1 MTRRAGSGKASPSTK
16 RVADGPNPFV
26 AAVHNIRS
34 ESGGLLDLVVV
45 RPVDLPYVIAEA
57 VAGTPDAVMLMIALD
72 DTVKRIT
79 TASYRA
85 PMSCYSCPQP
95 LLPETFYSFAVVL
108 PSRES
113 PTNGLVLAV
122 CANCGTAIEDIRA
135 RAISALHKIWPDLSS
150 RPITVTHPAGGQ
162 A

>member
-1 MTRRAGSGKASPSTK
+1 MTKRAGSRRAPPST
-16 RVADGPNPFV
+16 RRGTAGPNPFI
-26 AAVHNIRS
+26 AAVRNIRS
-34 ESGGLLDLVVV
+34 ESGGLLDLLIV

-79 TASYRA
+79 AASYRA
-85 PMSCYSCPQP
+85 PMSCCSCPQP
-95 LLPETFYSFAVVL
+95 LLPENFYSFAVVL
-108 PSRES
+108 TSCES

-122 CANCGTAIEDIRA
+122 CASCGTAIEDIRSKA
-135 RAISALHKIWPDLSS
+135 VSALHKIWPDLSS
-150 RPITVTHPAGGQ
+150 RPIEVTHPTGGR